1 MMAKKK
7 ILIIDDEPD
16 FIKVVKERIESW
28 GFEVSSCE
36 SGREALET
44 LGKISPDVI
53 VLDYIMP
60 EMDGVAV
67 LKHIRAIDQKIPVI
81 MFTAHPDIKVIKGT
95 DALGVSAFIPKFSA
109 YTDVQNSLKAALNL
123 IDKASSGKEG

>member
-1 MMAKKK
+1 MVKKK

-16 FIKVVKERIESW
+16 FIKVIKERIESW
-28 GFEVSSCE
+28 GFEVVSCE
-36 SGREALET
+36 GGKEAMGILS
-44 LGKISPDVI
+44 KVRPDI
-53 VLDYIMP
+53 IILDYIMP
-60 EMDGVAV
+60 EMDGVEV
-67 LKHIRAIDQKIPVI
+67 LRHIRALDQKIPII

-123 IDKASSGKEG
+123 IDKAPGGKEG